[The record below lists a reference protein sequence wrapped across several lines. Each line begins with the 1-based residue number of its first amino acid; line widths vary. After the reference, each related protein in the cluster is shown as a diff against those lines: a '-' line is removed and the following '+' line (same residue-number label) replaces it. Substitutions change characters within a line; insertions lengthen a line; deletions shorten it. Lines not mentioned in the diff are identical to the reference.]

1 MDKWRQQL
9 HFVVKAKAYLTGELA
24 MRALAKKQVHY
35 VIIASDSSLSHQQS
49 IQERLHYYQIP
60 WIVSLSKSEL
70 SELTGKKQ
78 VIMIAITNPNL
89 ANILKQKEK

>member
-1 MDKWRQQL
+1 MDKWQQQL
-9 HFVVKAKAYLTGELA
+9 HFVMKAKAYLTGELA
-24 MRALAKKQVHY
+24 IRALAKKQVHY
-35 VIIASDSSLSHQQS
+35 VIIASDTSLSHQQS
-49 IQERLHYYQIP
+49 IQERLRYYQIP